1 MKTNSVHT
9 LLVLGAVFV
18 AILTPWQAKAATCTT
33 ASTAGNLLP
42 TVCRFLPSLRKVV
55 SGVLKQNPVRG
66 HLHAGAFAIDRP
78 PNWEQT
84 RHPQFGFTVFIS
96 HRDSR
101 PGITRKGDRP

>member
-66 HLHAGAFAIDRP
+66 HLHAGAFAGA
-78 PNWEQT
+78 
-84 RHPQFGFTVFIS
+84 FACY
-96 HRDSR
+96 
-101 PGITRKGDRP
+101 